1 MVLEGQSACVMAS
14 TSATALAPVRKK
26 VIQELEAKLEQVEAN
41 IYNEQASSRKDLA
54 MFAWKTARVLRNLI
68 KPEDSED
75 RGMLWHNCKAA
86 LKDVLYM
93 EKFNPHVFLESQVRD
108 VLEKDIAKMLKM
120 LLDYLKKLQSGKV
133 KAPDQMV
140 EVRPKKAAKR
150 EEEPKESKEEEEE
163 PESGGWNRGWKR
175 KGRRW
180 NGPNWWENSLDDQ
193 FLSQGAVG
201 IEDSDPEEEC
211 PDKAE
216 FGSCAYGQQC
226 GFCYR

>member
-1 MVLEGQSACVMAS
+1 M
-14 TSATALAPVRKK
+14 ALAPVLKK

-41 IYNEQASSRKDLA
+41 IHNDQASSRKDLA

-75 RGMLWHNCKAA
+75 RGMLWHECKGA
-86 LKDVLYM
+86 LKDVLYI
-93 EKFNPHVFLESQVRD
+93 EKFTPHVFMEFQVRD

-120 LLDYLKKLQSGKV
+120 LLDYLRRRQSGKA
-133 KAPDQMV
+133 KAPELMV
-140 EVRPKKAAKR
+140 EVRPKKAAKL
-150 EEEPKESKEEEEE
+150 EEEPKEAKEEEEAT
-163 PESGGWNRGWKR
+163 ESRGWNRGWQR

-193 FLSQGAVG
+193 YLSQGAIG

-226 GFCYR
+226 GFCHR